1 MDLIGHSLSKIYVLE
16 EHSEINYSIVS
27 SPNNK
32 GRFLLSQLKSSIFI
46 TWLVQAIFFGVLW
59 LIIGLY
65 GSNLNLGPFS
75 QIGLLASIIH
85 FGFAFAIIIPIII
98 SLLHTSNVVAKTKSI
113 DVSMFTL
120 LVFPLITF
128 LFAPGTIAA
137 LYFLFD

>member
-98 SLLHTSNVVAKTKSI
+98 SLLHT
-113 DVSMFTL
+113 
-120 LVFPLITF
+120 
-128 LFAPGTIAA
+128 
-137 LYFLFD
+137 